1 MTKHRIAYE
10 NAVASR
16 EDLERIY
23 SASVASGSLPTPE
36 KDAQTFAKKFSELHG
51 KSAPKCGWEDL
62 AKELRLIQLA
72 CVPIGTGGLP
82 ASKVRA
88 KVASAHKRLA
98 QAHDLLNELEFELDY
113 VTAILSLPDHYAFR
127 AREQGL
133 AEIVAD
139 LSLVAEWL
147 EANKPPAKW
156 TATSRRQHR
165 VRLAVLLKPLFQEQF
180 GEQARPVGGSAA
192 VADADSNDWTRFF
205 QMAASIFL
213 GEIATPDRQ
222 ALLWEANLQ
231 PLQMP

>member
-10 NAVASR
+10 NAVANR

-23 SASVASGSLPTPE
+23 SASVSSGSLPAPE
-36 KDAQTFAKKFSELHG
+36 KDAVIFAQKFAQLHG
-51 KSAPKCGWEDL
+51 ECAPKSGWEAL

-72 CVPIGTGGLP
+72 CGSIGMGVLP

-88 KVASAHKRLA
+88 KVARAQKRLA
-98 QAHDLLNELEFELDY
+98 EAQALLNELEFELDY

-127 AREQGL
+127 AREKDL
-133 AEIVAD
+133 ADLVAD
-139 LSLVAEWL
+139 LSSVAEWL
-147 EANKPPAKW
+147 EANKPAAKW
-156 TATSRRQHR
+156 SATSRRQHR
-165 VRLAVLLKPLFQEQF
+165 VRLAVLLKPLFEEQF

-205 QMAASIFL
+205 QMAASIFF
-213 GEIATPDRQ
+213 GENATPDRQ
-222 ALLWEANLQ
+222 ALLWEANWQ

>member
-10 NAVASR
+10 NAVANR

-23 SASVASGSLPTPE
+23 GASVSSGSLPTPK
-36 KDAQTFAKKFSELHG
+36 KDAQTFAKKFSELYG
-51 KSAPKCGWEDL
+51 KGAPKCGWEDL

-72 CVPIGTGGLP
+72 CGPIGTSRLP

-88 KVASAHKRLA
+88 KVASAQKRLA
-98 QAHDLLNELEFELDY
+98 EAQVLLNEIEFELDY

-127 AREQGL
+127 ARENGL
-133 AEIVAD
+133 SDLVAD
-139 LSLVAEWL
+139 LSSVAEWL

-156 TATSRRQHR
+156 TATLRRQHR
-165 VRLAVLLKPLFQEQF
+165 VRLAVLLKPLFEEQF

-205 QMAASIFL
+205 QMAASIFF
-213 GEIATPDRQ
+213 GESTTPDRQ
-222 ALLWEANLQ
+222 ALLWEANWP
-231 PLQMP
+231 PLQVS